1 MKEGNHGKDLL
12 KRKPVQD
19 LVNGN
24 PLKRGKDLLKR
35 KPVKDLV
42 NRNPLKR
49 GRPHDFE
56 KVGSAPSE
64 ALEFLKNLP

>member
-1 MKEGNHGKDLL
+1 M
-12 KRKPVQD
+12 
-19 LVNGN
+19 NGN

-56 KVGSAPSE
+56 KVGSAVPSV
-64 ALEFLKNLP
+64 A